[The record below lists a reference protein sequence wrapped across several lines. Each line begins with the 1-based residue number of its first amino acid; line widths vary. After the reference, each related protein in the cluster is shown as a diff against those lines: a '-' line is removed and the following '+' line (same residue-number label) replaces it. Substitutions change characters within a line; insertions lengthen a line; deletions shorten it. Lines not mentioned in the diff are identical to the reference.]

1 MPSGESRE
9 NSAVARYAFPVILL
23 VALALAGCAPEQPA
37 PASSTLTGTMSPTA
51 EPEST
56 PTPAAVAPIELNIA
70 GLTRVTDGESKTYAF
85 ADPDALL
92 AYVQELTGV
101 PATTEDVEDPWG
113 NGDPWGTKYTWD
125 EITVFVP
132 LDGPASATVLA
143 ATIDGIPVQTA
154 SGVSVGDTRAD
165 VIAAGAW
172 DEWDSDG
179 DGDAAHLGIEPT
191 EVEGTQSL
199 SRPGEVGRLYVGIIL
214 DGDVVSSLQSPANDF
229 SDI

>member
-51 EPEST
+51 APDS
-56 PTPAAVAPIELNIA
+56 TPAAVAPIELNIA

-85 ADPDALL
+85 AEPDALL

-101 PATTEDVEDPWG
+101 PATTEDVE
-113 NGDPWGTKYTWD
+113 NPWGTGEPWATEYRWD
-125 EITVFVP
+125 EFIVYV
-132 LDGPASATVLA
+132 LVDGPVYLTVRT

-154 SGVSVGDTRAD
+154 SGVSVGDTRAEA
-165 VIAAGAW
+165 VAAGAW

-179 DGDAAHLGIEPT
+179 DGDADHLGIEPT